1 MLEEIVGPV
10 TGEWPSV
17 VIAVGVERRERR
29 NGSRAPSASS
39 TERAPVRPRLANG
52 SKAMACQRLQDTFSP
67 CVCVCAYV
75 CVRGMND
82 LGRFEGN
89 VASGCFG

>member
-1 MLEEIVGPV
+1 MLEEIVDTV

-17 VIAVGVERRERR
+17 VIAVGVERHERR

-52 SKAMACQRLQDTFSP
+52 SKSHGMSAKFTELSP
-67 CVCVCAYV
+67 SLLVCVYVRMFACA
-75 CVRGMND
+75 
-82 LGRFEGN
+82 
-89 VASGCFG
+89 A